1 MDTIL
6 EDVRNRIVES
16 LSGNLVCLFLTGSRA
31 KGEEREES
39 DYDLALIV
47 SKADE
52 ETLRTLRDVFLDHK
66 GFSVYLLDEDDL
78 RTLPKAMFLQFVH
91 SKKLYGDFDYPL
103 PSAED
108 VTDYMDIVRRGWLD
122 RIRHY
127 LILPHPREKLASAVL
142 PALKDVYLCLSYLTF
157 TETGTLPKTRKDTIA
172 FLKGEGGNPLHVN
185 LMKTLENWDSKKD
198 KIMEDPLPIL
208 LQIEAFFRMLSP
220 CEL

>member
-66 GFSVYLLDEDDL
+66 EFSVYLLKD
-78 RTLPKAMFLQFVH
+78 
-91 SKKLYGDFDYPL
+91 
-103 PSAED
+103 SAEGD
-108 VTDYMDIVRRGWLD
+108 VPAVR
-122 RIRHY
+122 
-127 LILPHPREKLASAVL
+127 
-142 PALKDVYLCLSYLTF
+142 ALQ
-157 TETGTLPKTRKDTIA
+157 KTVR
-172 FLKGEGGNPLHVN
+172 
-185 LMKTLENWDSKKD
+185 
-198 KIMEDPLPIL
+198 
-208 LQIEAFFRMLSP
+208 
-220 CEL
+220 

>member
-1 MDTIL
+1 
-6 EDVRNRIVES
+6 
-16 LSGNLVCLFLTGSRA
+16 
-31 KGEEREES
+31 
-39 DYDLALIV
+39 
-47 SKADE
+47 
-52 ETLRTLRDVFLDHK
+52 
-66 GFSVYLLDEDDL
+66 
-78 RTLPKAMFLQFVH
+78 MFLQFVH